1 MGNIRLCSL
10 LLVAILVPVDSRV
23 LGDTTKCGK
32 WAASGRLLV
41 NFEIESC
48 LLHDRLQCSMLVDP
62 AILQLLTL
70 QVELIR
76 IGRSRSVEALLLQLT
91 HDSVT
96 DSRTELDRWK

>member
-1 MGNIRLCSL
+1 M
-10 LLVAILVPVDSRV
+10 
-23 LGDTTKCGK
+23 LGDTTKCGE

-41 NFEIESC
+41 NFEIKSC
-48 LLHDRLQCSMLVDP
+48 LLHDRLQCSVLVLIDST
-62 AILQLLTL
+62 ILQLLTL